1 MKNDWVKRIKI
12 NSVDCGGYAAFI
24 AACVLLATGVID
36 WQLFLI
42 YVLAKFTFVVRYG
55 E

>member
-1 MKNDWVKRIKI
+1 MKNWMKRIKI
-12 NSVDCGGYAAFI
+12 NSVDYGGFVAFI
-24 AACVLLATGVID
+24 AACILLATGVID

-42 YVLAKFTFVVRYG
+42 YVLAKFTFVVYYR